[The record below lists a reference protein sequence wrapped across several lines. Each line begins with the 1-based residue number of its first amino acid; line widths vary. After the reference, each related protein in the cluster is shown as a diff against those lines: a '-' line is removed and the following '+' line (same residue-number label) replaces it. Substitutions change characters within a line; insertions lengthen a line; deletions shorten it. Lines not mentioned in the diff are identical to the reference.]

1 MADDSHVPIGDKFLQ
16 DIGLGD
22 LPIEEKDLLLDQ
34 IKYQLEQ
41 RVGTWLA
48 DNMDEQQMEE
58 FDATYVQ
65 NQDHEGAAQWLQQN
79 FPNYPQKVAE
89 EAQKLKE
96 ELKPQAGT
104 IREIIRQQQQEQQQQ
119 QQQQQQQPP
128 EYQQQPP
135 PQEAQQPQQAP
146 PQQPA
151 QEQQPQPQQTQ
162 QPPPQQPQP
171 PPQDP
176 QQPPQE

>member
-48 DNMDEQQMEE
+48 DNMDEQQMAE

-104 IREIIRQQQQEQQQQ
+104 IREIIRQQQQEQQQPQPQQEYQ
-119 QQQQQQQPP
+119 QQQEYQPQQAQQEAQPQQPQ
-128 EYQQQPP
+128 EYQQQQPP
-135 PQEAQQPQQAP
+135 PQEAQQS
-146 PQQPA
+146 
-151 QEQQPQPQQTQ
+151 Q
-162 QPPPQQPQP
+162 QPPEYPYQP
-171 PPQDP
+171 P
-176 QQPPQE
+176 QPPQE

>member
-34 IKYQLEQ
+34 VKYQLEQ

-119 QQQQQQQPP
+119 QQQQPPQPQQPP
-128 EYQQQPP
+128 EYQQQ
-135 PQEAQQPQQAP
+135 QQPQQAP
-146 PQQPA
+146 PQQPP

>member
-58 FDATYVQ
+58 FDVTYVQ

-96 ELKPQAGT
+96 ELRPQAGT

-119 QQQQQQQPP
+119 Q
-128 EYQQQPP
+128 
-135 PQEAQQPQQAP
+135 PQQAP
-146 PQQPA
+146 
-151 QEQQPQPQQTQ
+151 QE
-162 QPPPQQPQP
+162 
-171 PPQDP
+171 
-176 QQPPQE
+176 